1 MQDIVYKLV
10 PGLQEGKFTYDA
22 TIRKSICKTLIL
34 TNLSYRIVAVNMEHP
49 MSAGSY
55 FILSLLSCSGD
66 KEAEG
71 ILSEAGHGGARRYQ
85 RRSLQPEDS
94 S

>member
-1 MQDIVYKLV
+1 MLAAFKVW
-10 PGLQEGKFTYDA
+10 GK
-22 TIRKSICKTLIL
+22 
-34 TNLSYRIVAVNMEHP
+34 TNLSYRIVAVNMEQP

-71 ILSEAGHGGARRYQ
+71 ILSEAGHGGAWRYQ
-85 RRSLQPEDS
+85 RRSLQHEDS